1 MSVKIH
7 KMNIVKKI
15 FSENRWI
22 FALLGAAFVAE
33 IFDIIPGTSTILPS
47 ALVIVYFLGLSSI
60 IRFAIVRRQLH
71 KVVAV
76 IIGVIMYFGY
86 FVLMAVGFGIS
97 TYRPSLLFMLCLI
110 AAFKILTYEQEKT
123 NTN

>member
-1 MSVKIH
+1 
-7 KMNIVKKI
+7 MNTVKKI

-22 FALLGAAFVAE
+22 FILLGAAFAIE
-33 IFDIIPGTSTILPS
+33 IFGIIPGSSTILPS
-47 ALVIVYFLGLSSI
+47 TLVIVYFLGLSSI

-86 FVLMAVGFGIS
+86 FVIMAVVLGVS
-97 TYRPSLLFMLCLI
+97 TYRPSLLFLLCLI
-110 AAFKILTYEQEKT
+110 AAFKILTYEEQEK
-123 NTN
+123 N

>member
-1 MSVKIH
+1 
-7 KMNIVKKI
+7 MNTVEKI

-33 IFDIIPGTSTILPS
+33 IFDIIPGSSTILPS

-60 IRFAIVRRQLH
+60 IRFAIVRQKLH
-71 KVVAV
+71 KIVAG
-76 IIGVIMYFGY
+76 IIDLVMYFGY
-86 FVLMAVGFGIS
+86 FVIMAVVLGVS
-97 TYRPSLLFMLCLI
+97 TYRPSLLFLLCLV
-110 AAFKILTYEQEKT
+110 AAFKILTYEKEKT

>member
-110 AAFKILTYEQEKT
+110 AAFKILTYEEQEK
-123 NTN
+123 N

>member
-15 FSENRWI
+15 LSENRWI